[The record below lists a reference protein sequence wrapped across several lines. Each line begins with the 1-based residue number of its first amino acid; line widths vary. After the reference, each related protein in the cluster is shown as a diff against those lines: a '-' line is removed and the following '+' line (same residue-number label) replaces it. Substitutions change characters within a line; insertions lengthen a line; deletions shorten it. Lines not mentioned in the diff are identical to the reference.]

1 MNPKCCN
8 EKKSIAKLAK
18 VVEFLKIVAE
28 ENRLKILCL
37 LGDGEKCVCEIWQD
51 LELPQNLVSHHLKV
65 LKDFNLIS
73 SRKEGLNVFYRV
85 NKKVIK
91 EYLSL
96 LKDVLNPR
104 KEAR

>member
-1 MNPKCCN
+1 MAMNSN
-8 EKKSIAKLAK
+8 TSLAK

-28 ENRLKILCL
+28 ENRLKILCAL
-37 LGDGEKCVCEIWQD
+37 SDDEKCVCEIWQD